1 MSDLDQPS
9 VTITGVFHDLTKRSS
24 SVSVIWGDN
33 PEMRMGL
40 PVSFGCAL
48 ESLQAET
55 EKAMRE
61 LSAIAG
67 KIAVNMPK

>member
-9 VTITGVFHDLTKRSS
+9 VTITGLFHDLTKKIS
-24 SVSVIWGDN
+24 SVSVVWGDN
-33 PEMRMGL
+33 PEMRLGL
-40 PVSFGCAL
+40 PVPYGCAL
-48 ESLQAET
+48 EELQAET

-61 LSAIAG
+61 LSTIAA

>member
-1 MSDLDQPS
+1 VSDLDQPS
-9 VTITGVFHDLTKRSS
+9 VTITGLSHDVTKKSS
-24 SVSVIWGDN
+24 SVSVMWGDN

-40 PVSFGCAL
+40 PVPYGCAL
-48 ESLQAET
+48 EDLRVET

-61 LSAIAG
+61 LSTIAA